1 MVGCKP
7 HVSLAKFQLGYSVL
21 FRSDILVLCIILVG
35 CDDDRTFSDTSNV
48 YVAAL
53 SALAPAVNHY
63 TIQAEKVKLG
73 TGDFVPDAE
82 LIGEYGSFSFGDSN
96 SLFTEGNFLGLDV
109 TLLSQKDLDELS
121 SDDCEIFWRNFR
133 STHKQSSGYF
143 RLSAVGFNK
152 TGTEA
157 IFYVSGHGGCLAG
170 SGSLVLMK
178 RDGDRWVVAVHRE
191 LWVS

>member
-1 MVGCKP
+1 M
-7 HVSLAKFQLGYSVL
+7 QLGDSVL
-21 FRSDILVLCIILVG
+21 FRFTTFVLCILLIG
-35 CDDDRTFSDTSNV
+35 CDNDRTVSDASSV
-48 YVAAL
+48 YVSAL
-53 SALAPAVNHY
+53 STLAPAVSHF

-73 TGDFVPDAE
+73 AGDLVPDLE
-82 LIGEYGSFSFGDSN
+82 LIGEYGSFSFADSN

-109 TLLSQKDLDELS
+109 TLLSQRDIDELS
-121 SDDCEIFWRNFR
+121 SDDCETFWRNFR

-157 IFYVSGHGGCLAG
+157 IFYVAGHGGCLAG
-170 SGSLVLMK
+170 RGGLVLMK
-178 RDGDRWVVAVHRE
+178 REGDRWVVAVNKE